1 MVIIRFS
8 RGGRKNLPRYK
19 ILVADQRSK
28 TTGRYIESV
37 GYYIPRTKSR
47 DHEYRIDIDRIIYW
61 LSKGAQLSD
70 RVRNL
75 LKSSGEYKKL
85 PINKKQKRKANTST
99 KPIETKQNNT
109 KNTLKDEDDTAGYNH
124 KKNIKSF
131 NERIK
136 SIDRLSDVTIAEI
149 RTLNNQGEWG
159 EITTTSSLVPTD
171 ATSMTDWPY
180 PDNITFKK
188 FHRYILVNRDTGKIA
203 WARIAKT
210 RITYYCNSIQWPDAI
225 IIGGRSWNVTYR
237 AIWDDIEAD
246 QSNLSIK
253 LTVPYSSDDATLTIR
268 TWFNLTDIDIL
279 DSTIAATS
287 QRDKDSCAS
296 LESFIGIQEMDFKEI
311 ILNHISQPF
320 KYTSKLV
327 GVQASQFFEATHGIY
342 RVRAGL
348 LNKHPI
354 ISVEKY
360 RL

>member
-8 RGGRKNLPRYK
+8 RFGRKNLPRYK
-19 ILVADQRSK
+19 ILVADQRAK

-37 GYYIPRTKSR
+37 GYYIPRTKNR
-47 DHEYRIDIDRIIYW
+47 DHEYRLDIDRIIFW

-70 RVRNL
+70 RVKSL

-85 PINKKQKRKANTST
+85 PINKKPKREPHKST
-99 KPIETKQNNT
+99 TPLETEKNNAT
-109 KNTLKDEDDTAGYNH
+109 NNEQETPGYNH
-124 KKNIKSF
+124 ERNIKSF

-136 SIDRLSDVTIAEI
+136 SIDRLSIVTIAEI
-149 RTLNNQGEWG
+149 RTLSNQGEWG
-159 EITTTSSLVPTD
+159 DITTTSSLVPTD
-171 ATSMTDWPY
+171 GSSMTDWSY

-188 FHRYILVNRDTGKIA
+188 FYRYILVNRDTGKIA

-210 RITYYCNSIQWPDAI
+210 RITYYCNSIQWSDGI
-225 IIGGRSWNVTYR
+225 TIGGRTWNVTYR
-237 AIWDDIEAD
+237 AIWKDIERD

-253 LTVPYSSDDATLTIR
+253 LTVPYSYDEANLTIR

-279 DSTIAATS
+279 DSTITATS
-287 QRDKDSCAS
+287 QRDKESCTTLQS
-296 LESFIGIQEMDFKEI
+296 YIGTQETDFKKL

-327 GVQASQFFEATHGIY
+327 GVQASNFFEATHGIY

-360 RL
+360 RF